1 MSKGKRRHDKKG
13 RSEGQ
18 ARFVQFPYWL
28 LETQAAWD
36 LSGTAF
42 KVLVYV
48 LKRFNGANNGQIG
61 FGARS
66 GCFVR
71 DPKTG
76 KLQDV
81 PIGIR
86 PRTMSDAL
94 AEIERAGFFVCTK
107 ASTFDQKRRT
117 KEWRLTWL
125 PADNKPATKEFVTA
139 TPIPKAKRKQKPG
152 RHTALSTKLQSG
164 TPLYGP
170 MTQAQDTLY
179 KAAHRSVGD
188 TDRAAHRP
196 HLVTIPGAADVLSK
210 ARALAEARALATS
223 AARSSALKF
232 PSTVKA
238 QAKPN
243 SSGGADAA

>member
-1 MSKGKRRHDKKG
+1 LSKGKRRHDKKG

-18 ARFVQFPYWL
+18 TRFVQFPYWL
-28 LETQAAWD
+28 LESQAALD

-48 LKRFNGANNGQIG
+48 LKRFNGTNNGQIG

-76 KLQDV
+76 RLQDV

-94 AEIERAGFFVCTK
+94 AEIEHRGFLVCTK
-107 ASTFDQKRRT
+107 VSTFDQKRRT

-125 PADNKPATKEFVTA
+125 PADNHPATKEFVTA
-139 TPIPKAKRKQKPG
+139 SPIQKAKRKQKPG

-179 KAAHRSVGD
+179 RAAHRPMAD
-188 TDRAAHRP
+188 ADRAAHRP
-196 HLVTIPGAADVLSK
+196 HLVTIPGAADALSK
-210 ARALAEARALATS
+210 ARALSERRALAAS

-232 PSTVKA
+232 SSKATAQDKPS
-238 QAKPN
+238 